1 MIDIPPDTLDSFP
14 GHDCLQ
20 AFSRVFE
27 FWVRRA
33 SRLQKTTPPVTWETV
48 ASVLES
54 DTVDE
59 KKLGDDIRRNFV
71 PCVLPQPRVMDRSAS
86 TYSQQTRSTADTGY
100 ESQPSRSDSTHV
112 MVSDV

>member
-1 MIDIPPDTLDSFP
+1 MIDIPPDVLDSFP

-33 SRLQKTTPPVTWETV
+33 DSLVTWEAI

-71 PCVLPQPRVMDRSAS
+71 PCVLQQPGVVDRSVS
-86 TYSQQTRSTADTGY
+86 TYSRQTRSTDDTGY
-100 ESQPSRSDSTHV
+100 GSQQSRSDSTP
-112 MVSDV
+112 MMRVSDV